1 MNTLKSDIF
10 GQMAR
15 NTNLL
20 PESQSSEILA
30 GNVPPLEDIIIPLLI
45 GAMDCEA
52 VIGCDPKSTWNEKRL
67 ARVCLILAFLLAIE
81 AGKE

>member
-10 GQMAR
+10 RQIAR

-20 PESQSSEILA
+20 PESQASEILA

-45 GAMDCEA
+45 GTMDCEA
-52 VIGCDPKSTWNEKRL
+52 LTAADSNSTWTERRL
-67 ARVCLILAFLLAIE
+67 ARLCLILAFLLAIV
-81 AGKE
+81 AAKE

>member
-10 GQMAR
+10 RQIAR

-20 PESQSSEILA
+20 PESQASEILA

-45 GAMDCEA
+45 GTMDCEA
-52 VIGCDPKSTWNEKRL
+52 LTAADSNSTWTERRL
-67 ARVCLILAFLLAIE
+67 ARLCLILAFLLAIV
-81 AGKE
+81 AAKK